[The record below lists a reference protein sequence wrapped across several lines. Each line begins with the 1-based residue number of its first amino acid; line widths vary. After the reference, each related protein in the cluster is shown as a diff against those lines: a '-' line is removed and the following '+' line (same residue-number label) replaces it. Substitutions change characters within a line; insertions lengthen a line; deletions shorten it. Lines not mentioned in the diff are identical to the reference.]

1 MSCPGCGVTLAV
13 DSMLPWFWIG
23 LSGVSSMLL
32 LVMQQPPE
40 IEFRLNHSPTPQKYL
55 IETMPGGVALLDY
68 DNDGLLDIFLVNA
81 GRLSGELL
89 GHYARTDPQYWNRL
103 YRQEAEGKF
112 RDVTQEA
119 NLHNAGDANY
129 GMGVAAGDF
138 DNDGFTDLYVT
149 SYGQNILYRNRG
161 NGAFEDVTQTAGVAG
176 GGWSVSAGFFDYNRD
191 GRLDLFVARY
201 LDWDIHRNILC
212 GVPIHSYCRPDR
224 FGPVSNLLFRNEG
237 NGRFRDVSVE
247 SGIAAHKG
255 KALGVAFHDLDGDG
269 WLDIFVANDGMEQFL
284 FRNLGNGKFEEIAL
298 RAGAAFSDDGATFAG
313 MGVAFEDYDNDGRPD
328 VLVTNL
334 ALEKYALYRNLGGG
348 QMRYASL
355 ETGVAA
361 ATVRSSG
368 WGVAWRDFDND
379 GWKDL
384 LVAQSH
390 VLDNVEAI
398 NPSLRYKEPP
408 LLLRNDHGKFKPQGI
423 EFQEPL
429 AGRGAA
435 FGDLNND
442 GWVDVVLTALGET
455 PRILWN
461 RGKGNQ
467 WLGLKLKGAASP
479 RDGQGA
485 MVRVGDQLFHA
496 TTAGSYLSAND
507 PRVHFGLGSKTKVD
521 VEIVWPSGKRQ
532 TLRNVSAGQYLEVKE
547 P

>member
-1 MSCPGCGVTLAV
+1 
-13 DSMLPWFWIG
+13 MLSRFWIA
-23 LSGVSSMLL
+23 LAGVSPLLL
-32 LVMQQPPE
+32 LVIEQPRE
-40 IEFRLNHSPTPQKYL
+40 IDFRLNHSPTPQKYL
-55 IETMPGGVALLDY
+55 IETMPGGVALLDFN
-68 DNDGLLDIFLVNA
+68 NDGLLDIFLVNA
-81 GRLSGELL
+81 GQLDSQRLGN
-89 GHYARTDPQYWNRL
+89 YARSQPQYWNRL
-103 YRQEAEGKF
+103 YKQEAEGRF
-112 RDVTQEA
+112 RDVTQQA
-119 NLHNAGDANY
+119 NLHHAGDANY
-129 GMGVAAGDF
+129 GMGVATGDF

-149 SYGQNILYRNRG
+149 SYGQNVLYRNRG
-161 NGAFEDVTQTAGVAG
+161 DGTFEDVTMTAGVAG
-176 GGWSVSAGFFDYNRD
+176 GGWSVSAGFFDYDRD

-201 LDWDIHRNILC
+201 LDWDIRRNILC

-224 FGPVSNLLFRNEG
+224 FGAVSNLLFHNEG

-247 SGIAAHKG
+247 SGIAEPKG

-269 WLDIFVANDGMEQFL
+269 WLDVFVANDGMEQFL
-284 FRNLGNGKFEEIAL
+284 FRNRGGGRFEEIAL
-298 RAGAAFSDDGATFAG
+298 RAGAAFSDDGKTFAG

-334 ALEKYALYRNLGGG
+334 ALEKYALYRNQGGG
-348 QMRYASL
+348 LLRYASL

-384 LVAQSH
+384 FVAQSH

-398 NPSLRYKEPP
+398 NPFLKYKEPP
-408 LLLRNDHGKFKPQGI
+408 LLLRNDRGKLKPSGI
-423 EFQEPL
+423 AFQELL

-442 GWVDVVLTALGET
+442 GWVDAVVTALGES
-455 PRILWN
+455 PRIIWN

-467 WLGLKLKGAASP
+467 WLGLKLEGSASP

-485 MVRVGDQLFHA
+485 MVRVDGQLFHA
-496 TTAGSYLSAND
+496 TTAGSYLSASD
-507 PRVHFGLGSKTKVD
+507 PRVHFGLGPKTSAD
-521 VEIVWPSGKRQ
+521 VEILWPSGKRH
-532 TLRNVSAGQYLEVKE
+532 TLRGVPAGQYLDVKE